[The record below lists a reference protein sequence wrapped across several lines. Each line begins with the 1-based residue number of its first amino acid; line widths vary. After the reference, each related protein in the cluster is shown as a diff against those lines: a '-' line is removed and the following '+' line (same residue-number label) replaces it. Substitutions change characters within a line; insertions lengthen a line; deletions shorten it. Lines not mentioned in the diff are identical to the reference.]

1 MFEIVFYPIIAIAFN
16 AHICAVNPADT
27 ASVVEAMNPGV
38 CAARK
43 EEYKFNP

>member
-16 AHICAVNPADT
+16 AHICATNPADP
-27 ASVVEAMNPGV
+27 ASVIEALKPGV
-38 CAARK
+38 CEVRK